1 MLNVRIRNS
10 TFAAFRA
17 TTALENTSRMKPLGT
32 LDELPRDYVAA
43 LAGAN
48 LVPLWP
54 SLRALLPPQAPRT
67 STIAAHWRWSAIR
80 PLLLRAGELTP
91 MDKAERRVL
100 VLANPG
106 RGLDNL
112 QASATIYLG
121 MQLVLPGETAPSHR
135 HTPNAARVVVEGEG
149 AVTLVDGEPCP
160 MAPGDLILTPTGHW
174 HEHRHH
180 GRDPVMWLDVLDL
193 PLMVYLDV
201 SYVVEGSAQPAHPAQ
216 FAYGAGGLAPRVHGQ
231 RIDGAYPLLRYEWQ
245 RTREA
250 LQAYATSCAP
260 DIPVELAYVNPETG
274 GDCLNTLAFT
284 ALLLRPGEEITLP
297 RTSAARVFHVV
308 EGAGDAQVG
317 DAGFTVEHADT
328 FCAPG
333 LATVRL
339 ANRSSRAPAYLV
351 TADESP
357 LQRKLGVFEQR

>member
-1 MLNVRIRNS
+1 VN
-10 TFAAFRA
+10 
-17 TTALENTSRMKPLGT
+17 PLGT
-32 LDELPRDYVAA
+32 IDELPRDYLTA

-67 STIAAHWRWSAIR
+67 STLPAHWRWEVIR

-91 MDKAERRVL
+91 MEKAERRVL

-135 HTPNAARVVVEGEG
+135 HTPNAARIVVEGEG
-149 AVTLVDGEPCP
+149 AVTVVDGEPCA
-160 MAPGDLILTPTGHW
+160 MEPGDLILTPTGQW
-174 HEHRHH
+174 HEHRHE
-180 GRDPVMWLDVLDL
+180 GRAPVIWLDVLDL

-201 SYVVEGSAQPAHPAQ
+201 SYAIEGTRQLAHPPQ
-216 FAYGAGGLAPRVHGQ
+216 FAYGAGGLAPLAHG
-231 RIDGAYPLLRYEWQ
+231 RRTDGAYPLLRYEWR

-250 LQAYATSCAP
+250 LQAYAKACAP
-260 DIPVELAYVNPETG
+260 GTPVELAYVNPETG
-274 GDCLNTLAFT
+274 GDCLNTLAFR
-284 ALLLRPGEEITLP
+284 ALMLRPGEEIAWP
-297 RTSAARVFHVV
+297 RSSAAHVFHAV
-308 EGAGDAQVG
+308 EGSGAAQVN
-317 DAGFTVEHADT
+317 DTVIAFDHGDT

-333 LATVRL
+333 RATIRL
-339 ANRSSRAPAYLV
+339 ANPSNRTPVYLAM
-351 TADESP
+351 ADESP
-357 LQRKLGVFEQR
+357 LQRKLGVYERDL